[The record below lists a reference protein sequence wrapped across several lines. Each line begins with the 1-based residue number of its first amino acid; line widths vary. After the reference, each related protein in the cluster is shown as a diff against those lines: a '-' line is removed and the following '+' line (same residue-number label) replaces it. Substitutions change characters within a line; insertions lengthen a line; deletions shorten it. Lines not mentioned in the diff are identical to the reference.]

1 MTQSEL
7 IKWYEQRLEKVIA
20 FWSNAHNGSEYIEQ
34 AKKGFRRSQSW
45 SQLVII

>member
-7 IKWYEQRLEKVIA
+7 IKWYEERLEKVIA

-34 AKKGFRRSQSW
+34 VKKDLEEVKAGRNW
-45 SQLVII
+45 